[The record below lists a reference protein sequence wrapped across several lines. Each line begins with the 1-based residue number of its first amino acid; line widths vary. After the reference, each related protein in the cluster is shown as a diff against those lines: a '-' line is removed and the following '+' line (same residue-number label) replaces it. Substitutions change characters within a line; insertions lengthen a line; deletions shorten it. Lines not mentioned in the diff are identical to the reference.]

1 MRHAVEVRHASFAS
15 PTFVSLLRRYGIAI
29 ATDADSKF
37 PVIPDATADFVYAR
51 IMGTTPSRRAGYT
64 PRALDLWA
72 KRARQWSAGEPP
84 EGLSPIADPPVKKSA
99 RDVFLYVIAG
109 YKPHNPAAAM
119 QLIRRIGQQETA

>member
-84 EGLSPIADPPVKKSA
+84 VKKSA